1 MAVRIIHLLLAI
13 IHIAHMA
20 LCAPTGNIS
29 PLPPATISTPSQPP
43 PKQIP
48 GTTPKRHHIIRV
60 SKSANQETSDS
71 NNDFFDTTTLQLLE
85 TSPHA
90 KPVPVFTSSN
100 QGKVVIFT
108 IPEDNNGSTITSYR
122 IQDKPIDSTFS
133 SPHAWNGGT
142 ARILCRQRLRQ
153 CRQRVLEQRLGLL
166 ILGASLALAVV
177 CACLRE

>member
-1 MAVRIIHLLLAI
+1 MAVRIIHLLLAVV
-13 IHIAHMA
+13 HIAHMA

-43 PKQIP
+43 PERIL
-48 GTTPKRHHIIRV
+48 GTTPKPHHIIRV
-60 SKSANQETSDS
+60 SKSAKQETSDS
-71 NNDFFDTTTLQLLE
+71 KNDFFDTTTLQLLE

-100 QGKVVIFT
+100 KGKVVILNV
-108 IPEDNNGSTITSYR
+108 PDDNNGNEIITYHFQENHIS
-122 IQDKPIDSTFS
+122 S
-133 SPHAWNGGT
+133 SPHAGNGIT
-142 ARILCRQRLRQ
+142 ARIPCRQRLRQ
-153 CRQRVLEQRLGLL
+153 CSQRVLEQRLGLL